1 MGTKTLVK
9 KLEGVVNNPNLPRLG
24 FQSFLVNDGMSTSQA
39 NSYDPPVAY
48 KFKSNIA
55 SGNSYFTVGT
65 DATHLSSVDVSGANA
80 SNYVTMHRASNED
93 MLIDIDVYNSSWVGG
108 LVTDISKL
116 LSSDSVYMINFVD
129 VTPVGGS
136 RIVSGGS
143 INTIGDK
150 YPNLCEFKS
159 TWQTNVTGNLVTG
172 FGKCKYIRYMNIR
185 GTQIGGSL
193 DSLLDTLALNGKD
206 GPFGIVCNSIITYN
220 GSTLADGTQKNFT
233 FSNGSWQET

>member
-9 KLEGVVNNPNLPRLG
+9 ILDGVVDNPNLPRLG
-24 FQSFLVNDGMSTSQA
+24 DQNFLVNDGTSTIQV

-48 KFKSNIA
+48 KFTARIA

-80 SNYVTMHRASNED
+80 SNYVTMHRASGED
-93 MLIDIDVYNSSWVGG
+93 MAIIIDVLNSSWVGG

-116 LSSDSVYMINFVD
+116 LSSDSVYLVKLND

-136 RIVSGGS
+136 RTVSGGS

-150 YPNLCEFKS
+150 YPNLCEF
-159 TWQTNVTGNLVTG
+159 TAVWQNLITGDLNTG
-172 FGKCKYIRYMNIR
+172 FGKCKFLRYMQIR
-185 GTQIGGSL
+185 GTQISGSL
-193 DSLLDTLALNGKD
+193 NSLLDTLALNGKN
-206 GPFGIVCNSIITYN
+206 GTFGIVCNSIITYN
-220 GSTLADGTQKNFT
+220 GSTLAEGTQKNFN
-233 FSNGSWQET
+233 FSNGNWQEV